1 MRRSIIT
8 ATCVLLAACGGSGG
22 EAPAG
27 PNGVAATACG
37 AFAKTRMEDK
47 PYQLD
52 LAVLGASMKPEAD
65 LQVLS
70 GPIVIQP
77 GTDGEVKQTLECKV
91 RMGADGKTADVIS
104 MTFL

>member
-1 MRRSIIT
+1 MRRSIII
-8 ATCVLLAACGGSGG
+8 AGCMVLAACGGGG
-22 EAPAG
+22 DAPPAG
-27 PNGVAATACG
+27 PNGVAASACE
-37 AFAKTRMEDK
+37 AYAKTRMEGK
-47 PYQLD
+47 AYELD
-52 LAVLGASMKPEAD
+52 LATLGASMKPEAD

-91 RMGADGKTADVIS
+91 RMGGDGKSADVIS